1 MASAT
6 RDDQSK
12 WGKIGHPVQS
22 RGLSPKDRTP
32 WVTLIIT
39 ALSCL
44 GLGKAF
50 LVLQANYETEG
61 ASWAAAD
68 AGVKLDSGG
77 ELGAAAAGSGVRRAG
92 GGLGAADAAAVDVR
106 AAVAGNALGS
116 DAAAALSSA
125 EPTPAGGSGAASP
138 LDGVDASCNAELNLD
153 LDGPAVSWG
162 LDFKT
167 VRACAGPLRPAARA
181 LSCAGPAGDGGGV
194 LRGLQEAHQEGESAR
209 GLQLMGVVPRA
220 AMVSAACDCTTAHAR
235 AYAAPSQL
243 VARHLES
250 HKERVLAQSAG
261 RPRGAEG
268 EPPRRLRRGVP
279 KRAQDSAAQN
289 AVDGGRA
296 AEPRAMS
303 RRACVVKCSSC
314 SSMVV
319 QSHAAHRCPQHPQAF
334 AASSPH
340 PPLLR
345 LTPQPHPPAAYS
357 PRQAAPALPDCAPA
371 PSR

>member
-1 MASAT
+1 MSTAT

-106 AAVAGNALGS
+106 ADVAANGLGS

-125 EPTPAGGSGAASP
+125 KPAPVRGAGGAAAGGAGAASP

-167 VRACAGPLRPAARA
+167 VRACAGRRVDRRRPAAVHA
-181 LSCAGPAGDGGGV
+181 P
-194 LRGLQEAHQEGESAR
+194 
-209 GLQLMGVVPRA
+209 
-220 AMVSAACDCTTAHAR
+220 SAAAHA
-235 AYAAPSQL
+235 
-243 VARHLES
+243 
-250 HKERVLAQSAG
+250 
-261 RPRGAEG
+261 
-268 EPPRRLRRGVP
+268 
-279 KRAQDSAAQN
+279 
-289 AVDGGRA
+289 
-296 AEPRAMS
+296 
-303 RRACVVKCSSC
+303 C
-314 SSMVV
+314 
-319 QSHAAHRCPQHPQAF
+319 
-334 AASSPH
+334 
-340 PPLLR
+340 
-345 LTPQPHPPAAYS
+345 
-357 PRQAAPALPDCAPA
+357 
-371 PSR
+371 